1 MELNK
6 KSYVAPKVARL
17 GGLTDLTQAMTTG
30 GTLDGG
36 MNGGMVLS

>member
-6 KSYVAPKVARL
+6 KAYVAPKVSRL
-17 GGLTDLTQAMTTG
+17 GGLSDLTQAMTTG

-36 MNGGMVLS
+36 MTGGMILS